1 MSGTRAAAVAGMF
14 YPASADA
21 LRAALDAAY
30 AGAAVVE
37 PSAPAVAVV
46 APHAGYVYSGPIA
59 ATAYCALR
67 PLAGTVTRVVLL
79 GPSHYVPFAG
89 VAVPTVDAL
98 ATPLGDVRVDTEA
111 RACVLGLP
119 GVIAADAPHAQEHSL
134 EVHLPFIVDALG
146 DVAVLP
152 VAVGRATDDVVAAV
166 IDAVW
171 DGPSMIPI
179 VSTDL
184 SHYLPYREAAV
195 RDHITAAHV
204 EAGRVEEI
212 GPYDACGYRPLRG
225 LMVAARRRDLAV
237 KAVDLRSSGDTAGDA
252 ARVVGYGAFLVG

>member
-1 MSGTRAAAVAGMF
+1 
-14 YPASADA
+14 
-21 LRAALDAAY
+21 
-30 AGAAVVE
+30 
-37 PSAPAVAVV
+37 
-46 APHAGYVYSGPIA
+46 
-59 ATAYCALR
+59 
-67 PLAGTVTRVVLL
+67 
-79 GPSHYVPFAG
+79 
-89 VAVPTVDAL
+89 
-98 ATPLGDVRVDTEA
+98 
-111 RACVLGLP
+111 
-119 GVIAADAPHAQEHSL
+119 
-134 EVHLPFIVDALG
+134 
-146 DVAVLP
+146 
-152 VAVGRATDDVVAAV
+152 
-166 IDAVW
+166 VW